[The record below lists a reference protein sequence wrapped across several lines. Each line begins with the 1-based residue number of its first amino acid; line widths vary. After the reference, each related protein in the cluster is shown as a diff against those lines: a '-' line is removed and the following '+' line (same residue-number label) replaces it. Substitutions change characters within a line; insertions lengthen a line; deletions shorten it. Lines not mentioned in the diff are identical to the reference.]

1 MNNKIAMNIRESV
14 TSILS
19 NKARSVLTM
28 MGIIIGISA
37 VIIMIGLGKG
47 AQQLLVDQVKSLGSN
62 IVFVLAG
69 GDGGQRRGPPAAARG
84 IVTKTLTFS
93 DVDMLEQKSSTLGIK
108 NLSSYTSSLPTTI
121 KLEGKD
127 DVNINVQGR
136 DRHYFISKNSIFEE
150 GGLWNEKDEKSLG
163 RVAIIGGGAKEKI
176 YGKDAGQVAG
186 KRLKVKNNNYEIVG
200 VLKKKGA
207 GIAGAFGQ
215 DDDTSIIIPTK
226 TMMNI
231 VLGIDYLF
239 GIQMEIISEAKDDT
253 EVVIKKVEDLLRK
266 AHHLRS
272 TEENDFS
279 VRAQADAIAIFTT
292 ITDAFTIFLA
302 LIASISLLVGGI
314 GIMNIMLVTV
324 TERTFEIGLRK
335 ALGAKRTDILVQFLI
350 EGIVLTAL
358 GGIVGVSFGIL
369 VTFGLSLIGGWAFT
383 IDPWAI
389 LLATGVSITFG
400 LIFGMYPANRAS
412 KLDPI
417 EALRYE

>member
-1 MNNKIAMNIRESV
+1 MNLRESI

-19 NKARSVLTM
+19 SKARSFLTM

-84 IVTKTLTFS
+84 IVTKTLKMS
-93 DVDMLEQKSSTLGIK
+93 DVDTLAQKSTELGIK
-108 NLSSYTSSLPTTI
+108 NLSTYTTSLPITL
-121 KLEGKD
+121 KLPGKD
-127 DVNINVQGR
+127 DITINVRGR
-136 DRHYFISKNSIFEE
+136 DRNFFISKGSVFEE
-150 GGLWNEKDEKSLG
+150 GGLWNVNEEKNLG
-163 RVAIIGGGAKEKI
+163 RVAIIGGGANEKI
-176 YGKDAGQVAG
+176 FGKEAGSVLG
-186 KRLKVKNNNYEIVG
+186 KRVRIENGSYEIVG
-200 VLKKKGA
+200 VLKKQGA
-207 GIAGAFGQ
+207 GLASVFGQ
-215 DDDTSIIIPTK
+215 DDDLSILIPTK
-226 TMMNI
+226 TMMKV

-239 GIQMEIISEAKDDT
+239 GIQMEAVSTTKDGTEA
-253 EVVIKKVEDLLRK
+253 VITKVENLLRK

-272 TEENDFS
+272 EEENDFS
-279 VRAQADAIAIFTT
+279 VRAQQDAISIFTT
-292 ITDAFTIFLA
+292 ITDAFTLFLVA
-302 LIASISLLVGGI
+302 IASISLLVGGI

-335 ALGAKRTDILVQFLI
+335 ALGAKRSDILVQFLV
-350 EGIVLTAL
+350 ESIVLSVL
-358 GGIVGVSFGIL
+358 GGIFGIG
-369 VTFGLSLIGGWAFT
+369 FGIGATYLLSLVGGWAFT
-383 IDPWAI
+383 IDFASI
-389 LLATGVSITFG
+389 VLATVVSTSFG